1 MGRSGVR
8 AADGRRERIEGGPVG
23 AIASDCAH
31 AARVRRLNGLFAAR
45 FGERAIVQV
54 GEPLVLGRGA
64 ELRPDLA
71 LLKPRPD
78 FYASRHPRPRDVF
91 AAVEVAGETLEDE
104 RETRLPLYRRAGI
117 AEVWLVDLVDEV
129 VHVFRRPAKTRWG
142 QAVRYGRGKRILV
155 AALRGPTFRVNE
167 ILG

>member
-1 MGRSGVR
+1 VL
-8 AADGRRERIEGGPVG
+8 AAEEPLERTEDEMVETD
-23 AIASDCAH
+23 ASDCAH
-31 AARVRRLNGLFAAR
+31 AARVRRLNALFVAR

-54 GEPLVLGRGA
+54 REPLVLGRRS

-71 LLKPRPD
+71 LLKPRAD

-91 AAVEVAGETLEDE
+91 AAVEVAGETVELE
-104 RETRLPLYRRAGI
+104 RETKLPLYRRAGI

-129 VHVFRRPAKTRWG
+129 VHVFRRPARTRWG
-142 QAVRYGRGKRILV
+142 QAVRYGRGKRIVV
-155 AALRGPTFRVNE
+155 AKLAGPTFRVNE